1 MSAQNHQHLTLA
13 SSEKQEAQSQS
24 QPQEA
29 STDEAS
35 SAVQI
40 LDLKELLSATLEVVE
55 KEKLSRSESC
65 I

>member
-1 MSAQNHQHLTLA
+1 MSAQNHQHLTCT
-13 SSEKQEAQSQS
+13 SSGEKEAQS

-29 STDEAS
+29 STNEAS
-35 SAVQI
+35 SAVEI